1 MLSYQIRTNRGGKL
15 KLAAR
20 HRFQSSAK
28 CGRNLVLSRGGSAG
42 AQQVHHHSRARRRT
56 SAAASTTTTQALF
69 SSSGSHRLLRR
80 YEPAPVGSTHR
91 AGAESVPPDSSRRQ
105 MRKERHRREGL
116 FSPIP
121 RLVRSQAPPRAN
133 GGSDSNTPAHST
145 HPRAPPQTHAAC
157 APSTRHP
164 ESPHSP
170 PHRRTRTA
178 ADAESHAARSS
189 EPSLQARPQPPPGAH
204 PRTRLLI
211 RRRCP
216 PRQTTTA
223 RTPSRTA
230 TWSS

>member
-145 HPRAPPQTHAAC
+145 HPRPHPKHTQRAHRAPDTPSHRTRRPTAARAPP
-157 APSTRHP
+157 PTRN
-164 ESPHSP
+164 
-170 PHRRTRTA
+170 
-178 ADAESHAARSS
+178 
-189 EPSLQARPQPPPGAH
+189 
-204 PRTRLLI
+204 
-211 RRRCP
+211 
-216 PRQTTTA
+216 
-223 RTPSRTA
+223 RTPRDHRNRRSRLDRSRRPA
-230 TWSS
+230 HIPAQGF